1 MRLVDLR
8 PLAVE
13 IAAPR
18 ELVFEIASAVDAKL
32 PNGPSHQASLVERN
46 GEVMV
51 VRYRLAGRRGPV
63 ELLERV
69 TLTPPQR
76 IDYERISGPL
86 DHVSEWLTF
95 EEQGR
100 RLTVVRYGGQVGR
113 RLPLL
118 GPLIVR
124 MLAVPAYERLMYRSL
139 RSLKETA
146 EARVSRS
153 RRRRQHRSAR
163 DPDLPR

>member
-1 MRLVDLR
+1 MPTLAAIPAKPNR
-8 PLAVE
+8 PNG
-13 IAAPR
+13 
-18 ELVFEIASAVDAKL
+18 KL

-51 VRYRLAGRRGPV
+51 VRYRLMGRRGPV

-76 IDYERISGPL
+76 IDYERLSGPL
-86 DHVSEWLTF
+86 DHVSEELTF
-95 EEQGR
+95 EEQGK
-100 RLTVVRYGGQVGR
+100 RLTVVRYSGQVGR

-153 RRRRQHRSAR
+153 GRRR
-163 DPDLPR
+163 

>member
-1 MRLVDLR
+1 MKLIDLH

-18 ELVFEIASAVDAKL
+18 ELVFEIASAVDGKL
-32 PNGPSHQASLVERN
+32 PNGPSHEATLVERS
-46 GEVMV
+46 GDVMV
-51 VRYRLAGRRGPV
+51 VRYRLMGRRGPV

-69 TLTPPQR
+69 TLSRPQQ
-76 IDYERISGPL
+76 IDYQRLSGPL
-86 DHVSEWLTF
+86 DQVSERLTF
-95 EEQGR
+95 EDHGKA
-100 RLTVVRYGGQVGR
+100 LTIVRYSGQVGR

-124 MLAVPAYERLMYRSL
+124 LLAVPAYQQLMYRSL

-146 EARVSRS
+146 EARAQRS
-153 RRRRQHRSAR
+153 GRRR
-163 DPDLPR
+163 

>member
-1 MRLVDLR
+1 
-8 PLAVE
+8 
-13 IAAPR
+13 
-18 ELVFEIASAVDAKL
+18 
-32 PNGPSHQASLVERN
+32 
-46 GEVMV
+46 MV
-51 VRYRLAGRRGPV
+51 VRYRLTGRRGPV

-76 IDYERISGPL
+76 IDYERLSGPL

-100 RLTVVRYGGQVGR
+100 RLTVVSYGGQVGR

-124 MLAVPAYERLMYRSL
+124 VLAVPAYERLMYRSL

-146 EARVSRS
+146 EARASRS
-153 RRRRQHRSAR
+153 GRRRQHRSAR